1 MAYEGI
7 CVKCGKCKGVCPT
20 YGILKREDLSP
31 RGRVHLATLV
41 RDGIDVDFEYSAS
54 TCFLCSACEE
64 VCPQRVKILDHIL
77 LLRSRL
83 SYPVKLSV
91 LKLLISGT
99 RVTSFGLNSGVAFF
113 PGCIYSNVGKYVL
126 ESAIASMK
134 FIFGGIDLI
143 EGICC
148 GFPFR
153 IYGKSYEFDAGIL
166 DRYNLILTVC
176 ATCSH
181 ELKRKIGFDRVLDFL
196 ELIDRHRDYF
206 EKRVS
211 IKDKVTFHYPC
222 HLIRGVMDRG
232 RVDRILKVVFRD
244 KFIPMKEEI
253 CCGFGS
259 SNIDNLADRASINIL
274 KSAMVTGS
282 NVILVDCPSCHL
294 EIEKVRLKNSMPFTI
309 SHIATVFG

>member
-91 LKLLISGT
+91 LKLLIGGT

-113 PGCIYSNVGKYVL
+113 PGCIYSNMGK
-126 ESAIASMK
+126 
-134 FIFGGIDLI
+134 
-143 EGICC
+143 
-148 GFPFR
+148 
-153 IYGKSYEFDAGIL
+153 
-166 DRYNLILTVC
+166 
-176 ATCSH
+176 
-181 ELKRKIGFDRVLDFL
+181 
-196 ELIDRHRDYF
+196 
-206 EKRVS
+206 
-211 IKDKVTFHYPC
+211 
-222 HLIRGVMDRG
+222 
-232 RVDRILKVVFRD
+232 
-244 KFIPMKEEI
+244 
-253 CCGFGS
+253 
-259 SNIDNLADRASINIL
+259 
-274 KSAMVTGS
+274 
-282 NVILVDCPSCHL
+282 
-294 EIEKVRLKNSMPFTI
+294 
-309 SHIATVFG
+309 